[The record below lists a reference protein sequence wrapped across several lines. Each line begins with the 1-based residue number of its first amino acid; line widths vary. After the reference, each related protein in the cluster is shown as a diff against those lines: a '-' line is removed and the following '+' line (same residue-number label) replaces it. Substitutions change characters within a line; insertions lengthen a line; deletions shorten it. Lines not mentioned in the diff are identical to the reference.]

1 MHFRL
6 RDLLFAHI
14 EDLRNEKESD
24 RELEEQREDQIA
36 KEMSGVINNME
47 ASTSVE
53 LGKGDHRSGKKKT
66 FTANNIRA
74 SMMRSNTKKV

>member
-24 RELEEQREDQIA
+24 RELEEQREDQIT

-47 ASTSVE
+47 ASTSN
-53 LGKGDHRSGKKKT
+53 KS
-66 FTANNIRA
+66 TATPKFLFQAIVPL
-74 SMMRSNTKKV
+74 K

>member
-1 MHFRL
+1 M
-6 RDLLFAHI
+6 LFAHI

-66 FTANNIRA
+66 FTVNNILA
-74 SMMRSNTKKV
+74 WDSDNNTV